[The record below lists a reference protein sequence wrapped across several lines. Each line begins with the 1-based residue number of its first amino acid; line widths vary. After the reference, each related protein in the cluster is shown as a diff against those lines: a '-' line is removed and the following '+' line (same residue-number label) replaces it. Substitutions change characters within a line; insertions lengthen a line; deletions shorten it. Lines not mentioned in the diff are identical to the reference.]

1 MYNSYE
7 YNHSKKEWK
16 IIDDDFIEV
25 HSSKFLW
32 QSIIEVYE
40 RRNLNVVKN
49 LLTAIQKYEPDYI
62 TKQELY
68 SFVIKY
74 TPNIKPYREEL
85 EKYMMLL

>member
-1 MYNSYE
+1 MYKSYE
-7 YNHSKKEWK
+7 YNHLKKEWK

-32 QSIIEVYE
+32 QSIIKIYE

-49 LLTAIQKYEPDYI
+49 LLTAIQKYGPDHI

-68 SFVIKY
+68 SFVIQC
-74 TPNIKPYREEL
+74 TPNIAPYREEL